1 MQPGAGWGVTLAEE
15 TACSLLERA
24 FLAVDRPE
32 VERLVATALQGERP
46 DQVLERLVV
55 PALDQVGHAWESGTV
70 SLSQVYM
77 AGRITEDL
85 LGRLLPQAPAAAGT
99 PRVILGVLEDQ
110 HVLGKRM
117 VRAYLAAA
125 GQAVLDLGAGL
136 TPAAMA
142 ERAAGEGATVVMV
155 STLML
160 RAALRVQDLVE
171 ALRARGCQAA
181 VVVGGA
187 PFRLDPGLWRR
198 VGADAF
204 GASAG
209 EAPALAVRLGR
220 RP

>member
-1 MQPGAGWGVTLAEE
+1 MVEE
-15 TACSLLERA
+15 DRGSQLEHA

-32 VERLVATALQGERP
+32 VERLLTAALATGRP
-46 DQVLERLVV
+46 DEVLERLVV
-55 PALDQVGHAWESGTV
+55 PALDRVGLAWEAGAA

-77 AGRITEDL
+77 AGRLTEDL
-85 LGRLLPQAPAAAGT
+85 LGRLLPLAAPPAAR
-99 PRVILGVLEDQ
+99 PRVALGVLEDQ

-125 GQAVLDLGAGL
+125 GQPVLDLGAGL

-142 ERAAGEGATVVMV
+142 ERAAGEGAAVVMV

-171 ALRARGCQAA
+171 ALRARGSRAA

-187 PFRLDPGLWRR
+187 PFRLDAGLWRR
-198 VGADAF
+198 VGADAC
-204 GASAG
+204 GASAS
-209 EAPALAVRLGR
+209 EAPALAARLGR
-220 RP
+220 PA

>member
-1 MQPGAGWGVTLAEE
+1 V
-15 TACSLLERA
+15 
-24 FLAVDRPE
+24 
-32 VERLVATALQGERP
+32 
-46 DQVLERLVV
+46 
-55 PALDQVGHAWESGTV
+55 
-70 SLSQVYM
+70 
-77 AGRITEDL
+77 
-85 LGRLLPQAPAAAGT
+85 
-99 PRVILGVLEDQ
+99 LGVLEDQ

-117 VRAYLAAA
+117 VQAYLAAA
-125 GQAVLDLGAGL
+125 GQPVLDLGAGL
-136 TPAAMA
+136 TAAALA
-142 ERAAGEGATVVMV
+142 ERAAGEGAKVVMV

-171 ALRARGCQAA
+171 GLRARGCGAA

-204 GASAG
+204 GASAS